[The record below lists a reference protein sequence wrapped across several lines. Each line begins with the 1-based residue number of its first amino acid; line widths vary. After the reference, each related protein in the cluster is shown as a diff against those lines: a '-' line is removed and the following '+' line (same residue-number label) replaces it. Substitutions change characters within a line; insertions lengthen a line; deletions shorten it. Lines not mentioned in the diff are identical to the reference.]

1 MAVPSI
7 TRNFA
12 VGLALAGACALAFAA
27 DMGMHSSDMHA
38 DASAPQMP
46 PGGARVAVAFPPQLK
61 REVLATMRMHLQGLA
76 RIQQAMADGQY
87 DEAAQVASMA
97 LGMSSMHG
105 DQASEEARYMPPGML
120 ALGRQLHMQAGAFA
134 LAAQDA
140 TATGDSRKPQQLL
153 GQMMQTCVDCHAAY
167 RLQ

>member
-1 MAVPSI
+1 MIALDLARRAVVS
-7 TRNFA
+7 
-12 VGLALAGACALAFAA
+12 GLLLAALGQTALAAGMSMPGSDTPAHAA
-27 DMGMHSSDMHA
+27 
-38 DASAPQMP
+38 P
-46 PGGARVAVAFPPQLK
+46 PHGARIPVKFPPQLR

-76 RIQQAMADGQY
+76 GIQQALADGRY